1 MLSPPKQHTCLCC
14 KRSASANSRSIKSWE
29 RTCTTLT
36 TRFSETTASLCHS
49 VVTALCANNNNNN
62 NTNVLFTRPPQ
73 LGKTMLLSLAELLLS
88 NTETALTG
96 LESYPPDEV
105 NNSWYAITFNLGG
118 VGFTGGAEAKS
129 RPEKSIK
136 RFATPSSVA
145 SPVSC
150 QSTGR

>member
-1 MLSPPKQHTCLCC
+1 MSLLQK
-14 KRSASANSRSIKSWE
+14 KRKRKFPDYQELGTDVYDVDNKI
-29 RTCTTLT
+29 
-36 TRFSETTASLCHS
+36 FGD
-49 VVTALCANNNNNN
+49 NNL
-62 NTNVLFTRPPQ
+62 TNVLFTRPPQ